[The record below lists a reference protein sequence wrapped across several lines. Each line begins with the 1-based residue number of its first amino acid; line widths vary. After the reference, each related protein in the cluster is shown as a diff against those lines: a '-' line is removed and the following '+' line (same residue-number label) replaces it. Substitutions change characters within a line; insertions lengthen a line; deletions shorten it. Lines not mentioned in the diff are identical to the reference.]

1 MNKDIETVEGALQS
15 VLNANER
22 RHKESMATNAAIEE
36 KKLRDFLVNV
46 PQATFNK
53 DDSSCEA
60 FVDGIRF
67 YFEPG
72 EYGDYLTAK
81 HKIVRRFLWMK
92 WVGQRKHYFTGYC
105 KPLSWVLKAHLEA
118 LKFEADQEKWR
129 PMEVE

>member
-15 VLNANER
+15 VLDANER
-22 RHKESMATNAAIEE
+22 RHQAEMATKAAIEE
-36 KKLRDFLVNV
+36 KKLRDFLANV

-72 EYGDYLTAK
+72 EYGDYLTAN
-81 HKIVRRFLWMK
+81 HKMVRRFLWK
-92 WVGQRKHYFTGYC
+92 QWVGQHKHYFTSYC
-105 KPLSWVLKAHLEA
+105 KPLSWVLRTHLDA
-118 LKFEADQEKWR
+118 LKFESDQKNGD
-129 PMEVE
+129 